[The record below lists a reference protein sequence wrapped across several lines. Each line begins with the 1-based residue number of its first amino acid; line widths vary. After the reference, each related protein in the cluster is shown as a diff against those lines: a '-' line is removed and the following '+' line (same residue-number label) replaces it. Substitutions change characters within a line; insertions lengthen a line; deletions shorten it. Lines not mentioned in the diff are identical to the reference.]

1 MTENQNPLE
10 NLPDDAL
17 HDIASYEHPFDDDRT
32 ERIKARFAQKIAA
45 ASAEQHG
52 ATVPRCVDEKK
63 QAPEVP
69 HRRTGRFVALFAAAA
84 LIVLAGFA
92 YADRIQELFVSYF
105 GGGAEIATQAQ
116 TIGASTTD
124 QGIKLDVAAAINDGE
139 TTYLVV
145 DLQDT
150 TGDRLSD
157 KLHFGKMSLDG
168 DDSHGYGE
176 ETLSYDPET
185 KTATLMMQGSGLA
198 SGETATLSISNIYA
212 NRAEHSMVAEDLD
225 LAGLLGQ
232 GGTFEDI
239 DWMSEGGLSGGSS
252 TDFVAEG
259 HRIEDVDRVLVR
271 DEMHVA
277 IPGLDTGYLSNICY
291 QDGLLH
297 VQMNPTD
304 EVSGGPEAMQSFN
317 LIDTRTGEKIDIYY
331 EVGYGTY
338 ECPKDGMTYL
348 ACDYRE
354 AVFRID
360 EADLPYYRLHVYGF
374 SHDTLIEGNW
384 EVAFTVPER
393 IDVLEIETSVT
404 LPDRGKN
411 FIVDAVSV
419 SPLGVKLSFTYEALA
434 DENAVDA
441 AVQQNAVDA
450 DVRLVYRDGT
460 ERDMSEA
467 PRNGSSI
474 DLTAQEGAIFIIT
487 PIEDF
492 DDLVAATIDGTV
504 VDLHARNAS

>member
-1 MTENQNPLE
+1 MTENQRYPE
-10 NLPDDAL
+10 NLSDDAL
-17 HDIASYEHPFDDDRT
+17 RDIASYEHPFDDDRT

-45 ASAEQHG
+45 ASAEQRG
-52 ATVPRCVDEKK
+52 ATVPRCVDEEK
-63 QAPEVP
+63 QAPEAP

-84 LIVLAGFA
+84 LIVLAGFT

-105 GGGAEIATQAQ
+105 GGGAEVAKQAQ
-116 TIGASTTD
+116 VIGSSTTD

-157 KLHFGKMSLDG
+157 NLHFGKMSLNDG
-168 DDSHGYGE
+168 SHGYGE

-198 SGETATLSISNIYA
+198 SGETAILSISNIYA

-317 LIDTRTGEKIDIYY
+317 LIDMRTGEKIDIYY

-393 IDVLEIETSVT
+393 IDVLEIETSVA

-411 FIVDAVSV
+411 FVVDAVSV

-460 ERDMSEA
+460 ERDLSEA
-467 PRNGSSI
+467 PRNGFSI

-492 DDLVAATIDGTV
+492 DDLVAVTIDGTV
-504 VDLHARNAS
+504 VDLHARDSS

>member
-17 HDIASYEHPFDDDRT
+17 HDIASYEHPFDDDCT

-45 ASAEQHG
+45 ASAEQRG
-52 ATVPRCVDEKK
+52 TTAPRCVDEEK

-105 GGGAEIATQAQ
+105 GGGAEVAKQAQ
-116 TIGASTTD
+116 VIGSRTTD

-157 KLHFGKMSLDG
+157 KLHFGKMSLDDG
-168 DDSHGYGE
+168 SHGYSE
-176 ETLSYDPET
+176 ETLSYDPES
-185 KTATLMMQGSGLA
+185 KTATLMVQGSGLA

-225 LAGLLGQ
+225 LEGLLGQ

-239 DWMSEGGLSGGSS
+239 DWMSEGGLSGGSN

-304 EVSGGPEAMQSFN
+304 EVSGSPEAMQSFN
-317 LIDTRTGEKIDIYY
+317 LIDTRTDEEIGIYY

-338 ECPKDGMTYL
+338 EHPKDDLLYL

-374 SHDTLIEGNW
+374 SYDTLIEGNW

-393 IDVLEIETSVT
+393 IDVLEIETSVA

-411 FIVDAVSV
+411 FVVDAVSV

-460 ERDMSEA
+460 ERDLSEA

-474 DLTAQEGAIFIIT
+474 DLTAQKGATFIIA

-492 DDLVAATIDGTV
+492 DDLVAVTIDETV
-504 VDLHARNAS
+504 VDLRARNAS

>member
-1 MTENQNPLE
+1 MTENQRYPE
-10 NLPDDAL
+10 NLSDDAL
-17 HDIASYEHPFDDDRT
+17 RDIASYEHPFDDDRT

-45 ASAEQHG
+45 AE
-52 ATVPRCVDEKK
+52 
-63 QAPEVP
+63 
-69 HRRTGRFVALFAAAA
+69 
-84 LIVLAGFA
+84 
-92 YADRIQELFVSYF
+92 
-105 GGGAEIATQAQ
+105 
-116 TIGASTTD
+116 
-124 QGIKLDVAAAINDGE
+124 
-139 TTYLVV
+139 
-145 DLQDT
+145 DT

-157 KLHFGKMSLDG
+157 NLHFGKMSLD
-168 DDSHGYGE
+168 DNSHGYSE

-304 EVSGGPEAMQSFN
+304 EVSGSPEAMQSFN

-338 ECPKDGMTYL
+338 ECPKDGMIYL

-360 EADLPYYRLHVYGF
+360 EADLPYCRLHVYGF

-393 IDVLEIETSVT
+393 IDVLEIETSVA

-460 ERDMSEA
+460 ERDLSEA

-474 DLTAQEGAIFIIT
+474 DLTAQEGAIFIIA

-492 DDLVAATIDGTV
+492 DDLVAVTIDGTV
-504 VDLHARNAS
+504 VDLHARDSS